1 MSPPVCRLM
10 PIGTPAVYTIS
21 EGPLGPTKIGITVTD
36 RSRMKSLQTG
46 NPRPLTPGM
55 ILPCKHARNIERRV
69 HELLA
74 PYRLSGEWFDVSPR
88 RAEEAIDQAIS
99 IGCDR

>member
-1 MSPPVCRLM
+1 M
-10 PIGTPAVYTIS
+10 YTIS
-21 EGPLGPTKIGITVTD
+21 EGPLGPTKIGITVSD
-36 RSRMKSLQTG
+36 HSRMKSLQTG

-55 ILPCKHARNIERRV
+55 ALPCKHARNIERRV

-74 PYRLSGEWFDVSPR
+74 PYRLSGEWFDVSAR
-88 RAEEAIDQAIS
+88 QAAEAIEQVIV